1 MPASSS
7 SRAERSLHRLAQ
19 SRSRGSTGDA
29 QGGES
34 SCVYGPPGGDLTP
47 DGEHSELSPRVLTQ
61 ERHARRAARR
71 EPVVL
76 HGEPRKRAQRT
87 RSMPRRRRRAL
98 RFPQRGTSGEGR
110 NATEHSVPS
119 SKLMARSAVRASVH
133 AAVAVSPSA
142 FPEGTRSGP
151 YAPTLP
157 SSPKVPARVP
167 PHYFRCGVL
176 ALLSPRGTFAV

>member
-1 MPASSS
+1 VC
-7 SRAERSLHRLAQ
+7 L
-19 SRSRGSTGDA
+19 
-29 QGGES
+29 
-34 SCVYGPPGGDLTP
+34 
-47 DGEHSELSPRVLTQ
+47 
-61 ERHARRAARR
+61 RAARR
-71 EPVVL
+71 
-76 HGEPRKRAQRT
+76 
-87 RSMPRRRRRAL
+87 RSHARRRAL
-98 RFPQRGTSGEGR
+98 RAFPEGTDSRAPRASGSAARARRPSRRTEKASPAHALDAAAAAKSPPLSPKGTSGEGR

-119 SKLMARSAVRASVH
+119 SKSMARSAVRASVH
-133 AAVAVSPSA
+133 AAAAVSPSA